1 MTRKL
6 APFASSVFC
15 MFLAACDSKSSGSA
29 GPAATVS
36 AAPVMSVASGDG
48 AAPQGAARP
57 AGSSGA
63 SGAASAPSS
72 WAGTYTSKQAPE
84 PAPRK
89 TEDDGTQ
96 GVGEGTIT
104 LAVEDKTAKG
114 TLDGALGESVLAGT
128 ASGDTMS
135 GTLYPKQA
143 SPTSF
148 YGTWVLEKKDGALSG
163 KIVAS
168 RGNAGA
174 VREAAL
180 TLKGK

>member
-1 MTRKL
+1 MRETLRAL
-6 APFASSVFC
+6 GVVVFC
-15 MFLAACDSKSSGSA
+15 TFLAACDSKSGGSA
-29 GPAATVS
+29 GPATTS
-36 AAPVMSVASGDG
+36 TAPAMSVAGGGDG
-48 AAPQGAARP
+48 APLGSARP

-63 SGAASAPSS
+63 GTASVAS

-89 TEDDGTQ
+89 AEDDGSQ
-96 GVGEGTIT
+96 GVGDGTIT
-104 LAVEDKTAKG
+104 LSVEDKTAKG
-114 TLDGALGESVLAGT
+114 TLDGALGESVLTGT
-128 ASGDTMS
+128 SSGDTMS

>member
-1 MTRKL
+1 MTGNSRVL
-6 APFASSVFC
+6 AIVAFC
-15 MFLAACDSKSSGSA
+15 TFIAACDSKSSGST
-29 GPAATVS
+29 GPATTGTAAPIVS
-36 AAPVMSVASGDG
+36 AASLGVGMSDG
-48 AAPQGAARP
+48 AAPLGSARP
-57 AGSSGA
+57 AGTNGT
-63 SGAASAPSS
+63 GS

-89 TEDDGTQ
+89 TEDDGSQ
-96 GVGEGTIT
+96 GVGDGTIT
-104 LAVEDKTAKG
+104 LSVEDKTAKG
-114 TLDGALGESVLAGT
+114 TLDGALGESVLTGT
-128 ASGDTMS
+128 SSGDTMS

-163 KIVAS
+163 KLVAS